1 MQLVDRAIQV
11 LKGVYPIT
19 RESDHALVALP
30 ASRSVLLCELR
41 LRETALVVVG
51 DLGSESIAPP
61 RTLLEIAG
69 MMGAGAIG
77 VVGGRYVVR
86 FAVPRDQIELATL
99 RDAIEYVAR
108 ISTELSAALIANEPP
123 RVALFAHYND

>member
-1 MQLVDRAIQV
+1 MQLVDRAIQA
-11 LKGVYPIT
+11 LGDAYPIT

-30 ASRSVLLCELR
+30 GSRSVLLCELR
-41 LRETALVVVG
+41 LREPALVVVG
-51 DLGSESIAPP
+51 DLGAESIAPP

-77 VVGGRYVVR
+77 IVGGRYVVR
-86 FAVPRDQIELATL
+86 FAVQRDQIQLEAL

-108 ISTELSAALIANEPP
+108 VSTELSAALVTSDPP
-123 RVALFAHYND
+123 RLNLFAHYYE